1 MIKYSIPSGPVRK
14 KKEEQKPTDSFPV
27 LEVNNNNVS
36 YQN

>member
-14 KKEEQKPTDSFPV
+14 KKEQKPTDSFPV